1 MFSKFRIFSSNRRS
15 WLYSLISLL
24 NVGCGLAVTGLIWY
38 RYNATLDSDI
48 LLLATSSISIL
59 AQLSLVGVEQVLYF
73 YSDERKKSPQ
83 AAGHFFKLAFT
94 WALVSGA
101 GFACLFI
108 VLAKYFLL
116 MVGSGFSEAARAQ
129 TEYLLLCLSPQL
141 VLSPALHVL
150 RAKWALDEKFGRAYL
165 LSAVNP
171 LILLVCLVVT
181 LVVGVSDLTTF
192 GNLSLGIFVLF
203 LNLFLAFNRK
213 YLVLNPSRS
222 DWGQIRALLFHSS
235 MIKGANS
242 VHGFLVQAL
251 SSSILSQMPTGSIS
265 IFQYA
270 KKLAD
275 GVFAITAGPQVMIYH
290 SRCAT
295 AVSKWNLEELK
306 NNAIHYLKTFLGLFF
321 VMASAV
327 YFLTPLALSF
337 IAKSIAPQTV
347 NEIRWVFLGFVGWYL
362 IMGIEILSVGIVL
375 AARSSVLLFGVNSIF
390 ILLFFLWSR
399 IHLIDWPFALIWTI
413 SGFQLVSSTLFA
425 ISAMFL
431 IKRGILSASQHRH
444 SDI

>member
-295 AVSKWNLEELK
+295 AVSAKIPTMVRIELRK
-306 NNAIHYLKTFLGLFF
+306 HIIEFLKPFISLFLA
-321 VMASAV
+321 MASLI
-327 YFLTPLALSF
+327 YLITPFALALVSTNFSPPIIDNIRHVYLGIVLWYF
-337 IAKSIAPQTV
+337 I
-347 NEIRWVFLGFVGWYL
+347 LGA
-362 IMGIEILSVGIVL
+362 ETLSVGVIL
-375 AARSSVLLFGVNSIF
+375 ATRSVLSLFGVNFVF
-390 ILLFFLWSR
+390 ILLFFAWSR
-399 IHLIDWPFALIWTI
+399 FHAIEKIVELVITMA
-413 SGFQLVSSTLFA
+413 GFQLISFTLFTGA
-425 ISAMFL
+425 AYL
-431 IKRGILSASQHRH
+431 IMKQRGSNAS
-444 SDI
+444 

>member
-38 RYNATLDSDI
+38 RYNATQESDI

-251 SSSILSQMPTGSIS
+251 SSSILSQMATGSIS

-295 AVSKWNLEELK
+295 AVSATIPTMVRIELRK
-306 NNAIHYLKTFLGLFF
+306 HIIEFLKPFISLFLA
-321 VMASAV
+321 MASLI
-327 YFLTPLALSF
+327 YLITPFALALVSTNFSPPIIDNIRHVYLGIVLWYF
-337 IAKSIAPQTV
+337 I
-347 NEIRWVFLGFVGWYL
+347 LGA
-362 IMGIEILSVGIVL
+362 ETLSVGVIL
-375 AARSSVLLFGVNSIF
+375 ATRSVLSLFGVNFVF
-390 ILLFFLWSR
+390 ILLFFAWSR
-399 IHLIDWPFALIWTI
+399 FHAIEKIVELVITMA
-413 SGFQLVSSTLFA
+413 GFQLISFTLFTGA
-425 ISAMFL
+425 AYL
-431 IKRGILSASQHRH
+431 IMKQRGSNAS
-444 SDI
+444 

>member
-1 MFSKFRIFSSNRRS
+1 LFSKFRIFSSNRRS

-295 AVSKWNLEELK
+295 AVSAKIPTMVRIELRK
-306 NNAIHYLKTFLGLFF
+306 HIIEFLKPFISLFLA
-321 VMASAV
+321 MASLI
-327 YFLTPLALSF
+327 YLITPFALALVSTNFSPPIIDNIRHVYLGIVLWYF
-337 IAKSIAPQTV
+337 I
-347 NEIRWVFLGFVGWYL
+347 LGA
-362 IMGIEILSVGIVL
+362 ETLSVGVIL
-375 AARSSVLLFGVNSIF
+375 ATRSVLSLFGVNFVF
-390 ILLFFLWSR
+390 ILLFFAWSR
-399 IHLIDWPFALIWTI
+399 FHAIEKIVELVITMA
-413 SGFQLVSSTLFA
+413 GFQLISFTLFTGA
-425 ISAMFL
+425 AYL
-431 IKRGILSASQHRH
+431 IMKQRGSNAS
-444 SDI
+444 